1 MAEMLIVRSK
11 VADYVKSKNMQMG
24 SDTYD
29 ALSAKVQA
37 SIDEAIKRCAD
48 NGRKTLKPYDL

>member
-1 MAEMLIVRSK
+1 MADSLIVRSK
-11 VADYVKSKNMQMG
+11 VGDYVKSKNMQMG

-29 ALSAKVQA
+29 ALSARVQA
-37 SIDEAIKRCAD
+37 SIDDAVKRCTD

>member
-1 MAEMLIVRSK
+1 MADMLIVRSK
-11 VADYVKSKNMQMG
+11 VGDYVKSKSMQMG

-29 ALSAKVQA
+29 ALSNKVMA
-37 SIDEAIKRCAD
+37 EVDAAIKRCTD

>member
-1 MAEMLIVRSK
+1 MADMLVVRSK
-11 VADYVKSKNMQMG
+11 VGDYVKSKNMQMG

-29 ALSAKVQA
+29 ALSSRVMAD
-37 SIDEAIKRCAD
+37 IDSAIKRCTD

>member
-1 MAEMLIVRSK
+1 MADILIVRSK
-11 VADYVKSKNMQMG
+11 IGDYVKSKNMQMG

-29 ALSAKVQA
+29 ALSTKVQA
-37 SIDEAIKRCAD
+37 SIDDAIKRCTD

>member
-1 MAEMLIVRSK
+1 MADMLVVRSK
-11 VADYVKSKNMQMG
+11 VGDYVKSKNMQMG

-29 ALSAKVQA
+29 ALSAKVMA
-37 SIDEAIKRCAD
+37 DIDSAVKRCSD

>member
-1 MAEMLIVRSK
+1 MADMLVVRSK

-29 ALSAKVQA
+29 ALSNNVMS
-37 SIDEAIKRCAD
+37 SIDSAIKRCSD

>member
-1 MAEMLIVRSK
+1 MLVVRSK
-11 VADYVKSKNMQMG
+11 VGDYVKSKNMQMG

-29 ALSAKVQA
+29 ALSNRVMA
-37 SIDEAIKRCAD
+37 SIDDAIKRCTD

>member
-1 MAEMLIVRSK
+1 MADLMIVRSK
-11 VADYVKSKNMQMG
+11 IGDYVKSKNMQMG

-29 ALSAKVQA
+29 ALSVRVQ
-37 SIDEAIKRCAD
+37 SDIDSAIRRCSD

>member
-11 VADYVKSKNMQMG
+11 IKSVVDDLNVSG
-24 SDTYD
+24 DFGD
-29 ALSAKVQA
+29 ALNEKVIALIKDAAKRTK
-37 SIDEAIKRCAD
+37 E